1 MASVNTETATAPAPA
16 PAPAPAV
23 AMPDATQPAGIASAA
38 AVAAEDRPESSEAAT
53 DTRAAEGD
61 APNTK
66 RSAPDR
72 FMRWLLR
79 VEGAKKTPF
88 INRDAHRNFRVALI
102 ISGVRCL
109 ITYLLIP
116 ILVPILG
123 VAGVLAAPVGIAL
136 CAVAVVNGVVSVRR
150 FWISDHRGKWMYT
163 WFMVVVF
170 AILAVALVADISRMV
185 APV

>member
-1 MASVNTETATAPAPA
+1 
-16 PAPAPAV
+16 
-23 AMPDATQPAGIASAA
+23 
-38 AVAAEDRPESSEAAT
+38 
-53 DTRAAEGD
+53 
-61 APNTK
+61 
-66 RSAPDR
+66 
-72 FMRWLLR
+72 MRRLLR

-123 VAGVLAAPVGIAL
+123 VAGVLAAPIGIAL
-136 CAVAVVNGVVSVRR
+136 CVVAAVNGVVSVRR

-163 WFMVVVF
+163 WFIVIVFVILTIAMVS
-170 AILAVALVADISRMV
+170 DIARIVSP
-185 APV
+185 A

>member
-1 MASVNTETATAPAPA
+1 MVISRTETAQTETAKEAET
-16 PAPAPAV
+16 V
-23 AMPDATQPAGIASAA
+23 SAA
-38 AVAAEDRPESSEAAT
+38 AAISQRT
-53 DTRAAEGD
+53 
-61 APNTK
+61 

-79 VEGAKKTPF
+79 VEGAKRTPF

-123 VAGVLAAPVGIAL
+123 VAGVLAAPLGIAL
-136 CAVAVVNGVVSVRR
+136 CVVAVVNGIVSVRR

-170 AILAVALVADISRMV
+170 AILAIALVADISRIV
-185 APV
+185 GAA